1 MVSSSNDLW
10 TVTDA
15 FPQTTGVVCRG
26 PLLLWRSLDV
36 LQWIMHECWTAM
48 GCLFAPCVVLCI
60 TRHLL
65 SQPNITSSSEGSS
78 DSHGTLSEVHGN
90 LNPNPQTSKPT
101 TQNPTPTILCLFT
114 GPHRRTSSWGNLYP
128 AVVGCTQLAH
138 IDIYS
143 CVCLFIR
150 HDI

>member
-1 MVSSSNDLW
+1 MDSDGC
-10 TVTDA
+10 
-15 FPQTTGVVCRG
+15 FPADN
-26 PLLLWRSLDV
+26 WRR
-36 LQWIMHECWTAM
+36 LQRPPSVMAITRCTAVDHARMSVWTAM

-101 TQNPTPTILCLFT
+101 TPNPTPTILCLFT

-150 HDI
+150 HDM